1 MSVMVT
7 ELYDALRS
15 IGVDETHAKAAAQAV
30 LPVEAQT
37 DLVTTQALRLAI
49 ADLKTDLTYRMLL
62 MTGGF
67 VAAVGALKVF
77 A

>member
-1 MSVMVT
+1 
-7 ELYDALRS
+7 
-15 IGVDETHAKAAAQAV
+15 V